1 MAITTSSLTRPVQDE
16 ADAII
21 HTVMATPEGHADPYP
36 HYRRLREL
44 APVHRCDL
52 DGVWYISDFETSRQ
66 ILGDARIGKNP
77 HIVVRRHG
85 VDEARLKLAE
95 RRTRPS
101 MLTANPPDHT
111 RLRGVAKGAFIP
123 PTMEAMRARVAA
135 LVDERLD
142 RLAALGEADVMAELA
157 YPLPVTVI
165 SEMMG
170 VPEADR
176 AWFRPLMNTLV
187 SSDQPHPTPEQTE
200 LVARAGDDLEAYFK
214 ALISTRLARPE
225 DDLLS
230 AFLVRYREGELS
242 YDELYATV
250 TLLFIAGF
258 LTTTNLIGNGLL
270 AFFSHPG
277 ELARLLE
284 DPSLVAPAVEE
295 ILRYDTPVQMVHRRA
310 LEDIEVGGQVVSE
323 GDTVFAILAAANR
336 DPARFPD
343 PDRFDIARTDNLH
356 LAFAWG
362 LHFCLGARLAR
373 MEGQLVFAGLR
384 ERFSRLELLEEPVR
398 RPGLAIRAL
407 DSLRVRF
414 IPR

>member
-1 MAITTSSLTRPVQDE
+1 VLTTTATRSVQAE
-16 ADAII
+16 ADGII

-44 APVHRCDL
+44 APVHRSDL
-52 DGVWYISDFETSRQ
+52 DGVWYISDFETCRQ
-66 ILGDARIGKNP
+66 ILGDARTGKNAQF
-77 HIVVRRHG
+77 VVRRHG
-85 VDEARLKLAE
+85 VDEARVKLAE
-95 RRTRPS
+95 RRSRPS
-101 MLTANPPDHT
+101 MITSNPPDHT

-123 PTMEAMRARVAA
+123 PSMEAMRARVAA

-142 RLAALGEADVMAELA
+142 RLAAMGEADVMAELA

-187 SSDQPHPTPEQTE
+187 SSDQPNPTPEQTE
-200 LVARAGDDLEAYFK
+200 LVARAGDEFEAYFK
-214 ALISTRLARPE
+214 ELISARLAQPE

-230 AFLVRYREGELS
+230 GFVARFHDGELS

-270 AFFSHPG
+270 AFFRQPG
-277 ELARLLE
+277 EMARLLA
-284 DPSLVAPAVEE
+284 DPALVAPAVEE
-295 ILRYDTPVQMVHRRA
+295 ILRYDTPVQFVHRLV
-310 LEDIEVGGQVVSE
+310 LEDTEMDGQVLAE

-336 DPARFPD
+336 DPARFPH
-343 PDRFDIARTDNLH
+343 PDRFDIGRTDNLH

-373 MEGQLVFAGLR
+373 MEGLLVFAGLR
-384 ERFSRLELLEEPVR
+384 ERFSGLELLEEPVR

-414 IPR
+414 TPR

>member
-1 MAITTSSLTRPVQDE
+1 MAITTSSLTRSVQDE
-16 ADAII
+16 ADAVI

-36 HYRRLREL
+36 HYRRLRDL
-44 APVHRCDL
+44 APVHRSGL
-52 DGVWYISDFETSRQ
+52 DGVWYVSDFETCRHV
-66 ILGDARIGKNP
+66 LGDTRIGKNAQF
-77 HIVVRRHG
+77 VVRRHG
-85 VDEARLKLAE
+85 VDEARVKLAE

-101 MLTANPPDHT
+101 MITSNPPDHT

-123 PTMEAMRARVAA
+123 PSMEAMRARVAA

-142 RLAALGEADVMAELA
+142 RLAAMGEADVMTELA

-176 AWFRPLMNTLV
+176 DWFRPLMNTLV
-187 SSDQPHPTPEQTE
+187 SSDHPNPTPEETDR
-200 LVARAGDDLEAYFK
+200 VAKAGDDLEAYFK
-214 ALISTRLARPE
+214 ELISARRARPE

-230 AFLVRYREGELS
+230 GFVARYEDGDLS

-250 TLLFIAGF
+250 TLLFFAGF

-270 AFFSHPG
+270 AFFRHPG
-277 ELARLLE
+277 ELARLME
-284 DPSLVAPAVEE
+284 DPGLVAPAVEE
-295 ILRYDTPVQMVHRRA
+295 ILRYDTPVQFVHRLV
-310 LEDIEVGGQVVSE
+310 LEDAEVDGQMLSE
-323 GDTVFAILAAANR
+323 GDTVFTILAAANR
-336 DPARFPD
+336 DPARFPH
-343 PDRFDIARTDNLH
+343 PARFDIGRTDNLH

-384 ERFSRLELLEEPVR
+384 ERFSSLELRHEPVR

-407 DSLRVRF
+407 DSLPVRF
-414 IPR
+414 TSR